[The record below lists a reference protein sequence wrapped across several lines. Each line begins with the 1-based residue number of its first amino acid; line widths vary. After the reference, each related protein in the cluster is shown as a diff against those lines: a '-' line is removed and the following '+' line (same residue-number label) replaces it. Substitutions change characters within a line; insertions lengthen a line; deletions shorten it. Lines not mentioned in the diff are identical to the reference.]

1 MAYIATLNN
10 VPVILDTL
18 RDLLPNYS
26 FPAAELTS
34 TSDYADAISAAGY
47 EVCTITNAATD
58 VSPAWNQ
65 KVVLGSATRN
75 ANGDLEAAYTTA
87 SMTSEEE
94 ADALTTIKEE
104 ANNDVDTRTDAVRA
118 AAQDFSSGTGQSDPT
133 VSLRP
138 DDETIT
144 NLTKIMVVAQN
155 SNSSSVSIRDASGAS
170 VTLTLDQLKYL
181 TAAAVETESELVA
194 DRAIATA
201 AISAATTGTAVTS
214 AVSTFETSQP
224 APTTS

>member
-10 VPVILDTL
+10 VPVVLDTL

-26 FPAAELTS
+26 FPAEELTS
-34 TSDYADAISAAGY
+34 TSDFADAITAAGY

-65 KVVLGSATRN
+65 KVVLGAATRN
-75 ANGDLEAAYTTA
+75 ASGNLEAAYTA
-87 SMTSEEE
+87 VSMTSEEE
-94 ADALTTIKEE
+94 AEALTTIKEV
-104 ANNDVDTRTDAVRA
+104 ATADVETRTEEVRA

-144 NLTKIMVVAQN
+144 NLTKLMVVAQN
-155 SNSSSVSIRDASGAS
+155 ANSSSVSIRDASGAS

-181 TAAAVETESELVA
+181 TAAAVETESVLVS

-201 AISAATTGTAVTS
+201 AINAATAGTAVTT
-214 AVSTFETSQP
+214 AVSTFQTAQP
-224 APTTS
+224 APTST